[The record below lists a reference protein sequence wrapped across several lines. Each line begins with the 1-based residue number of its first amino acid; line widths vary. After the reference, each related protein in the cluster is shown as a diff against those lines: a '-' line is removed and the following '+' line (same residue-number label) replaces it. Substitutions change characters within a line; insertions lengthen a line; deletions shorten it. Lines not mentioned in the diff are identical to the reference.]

1 MIDFEFESA
10 LQALS
15 GIAESLD
22 AAGVDSCVP
31 SHDDGPLSS
40 PVDPSEDGGGF

>member
-10 LQALS
+10 LQAFS

-22 AAGVDSCVP
+22 AAGVDSGVP
-31 SHDDGPLSS
+31 SHEDHLPSTVGDG
-40 PVDPSEDGGGF
+40 SEDGARF

>member
-10 LQALS
+10 LEALS

-22 AAGVDSCVP
+22 AAGVDRCLP
-31 SHDDGPLSS
+31 LHDEFARI
-40 PVDPSEDGGGF
+40 SEVGSGEDDARC